1 MDSLIHKIN
10 LDCLRKDSQAIVNAK
25 IGEASGRK
33 IVFTLYEGRA
43 PFFVPSDTTVV
54 FRAKKPSGAVLYN
67 NCVVDD
73 GKIEYT
79 ITSQTVAEK
88 GVFPCEIQ
96 IIGADNKVIY
106 TPCITLNV
114 TENLYSDTEVESS
127 NEFTELENALNRIP
141 PLEVIYSKYTKPEDG
156 IPKSDLAQDVQN
168 SLNKADTALQEHQS
182 LAAYRTA
189 EAQDLIDNTKQDK
202 LIAGDNITIAADG
215 KTISSTGGWAKAFF
229 LNVFVITET
238 QVVTNKTYAEIKAAI
253 DAGDII
259 YITDKN
265 DVVYMPQV
273 AKTGSKIEFL
283 WLDSHENRTYRW
295 SAVVNSENVWSVT
308 LPELATTD
316 ELGNLA
322 ALKTQADDNLVAAI
336 NEVKQTADAK
346 ANAADLAPVAT
357 SGSYSDLTDKPTIPS
372 VPTATI
378 NANAAARH
386 EHGNKTVLDL
396 ISETVKA
403 AWDDAST
410 WVTTNGANVLSHLSD
425 SIKHITASE
434 RTAWNGKQDKLIA
447 GDNIT
452 IAADGKTISATGG
465 GGGVSGD
472 NIETVEAQQ
481 IDIPSKL
488 SDFENDSGF
497 ATNSAVETALADKQ
511 DTISDLENI
520 RSGAGKGAT
529 ALQAVPSTYRTAS
542 AQDVIDNG
550 LSDRVSAIEGKEA
563 GWNGKYSKP
572 TNGIPKTDLAQA
584 VQTSLSKADSAL
596 QSVPSTYRTAS
607 AQDTI
612 DSGKVDK
619 VTGKGLSTNDYTN
632 TAKAKVDAIPANPKY
647 TDTVYDDAAVK
658 GRVSALESK
667 LNGSGAVTFAAV
679 TTDSLTTKGE
689 VEIYGTQPHIDFH
702 YNNSTDDYTSRIIEN
717 SAGAIEI
724 LAPNGLKL
732 NGSNLKY
739 NDTAVKN
746 RLTAIENKE
755 DVPLTITSSRIKNVS
770 YTAKYIQL
778 LGAVLVRIYG
788 TINVDMNVGYDY
800 DILTIDAYLPN
811 STAALAVKCSK
822 NAMAIAK
829 KGDGGGAI
837 QIRPLEAGINGYDVW
852 ITGFWFV

>member
-1 MDSLIHKIN
+1 MRPTTQVTGKENDMTKAKIDGVELKISEREPLLAGTVGLNKISLSFSDEWAIFTKQIDFTNEQSGETRRISAEVGVCTVPWELLRSEGDITCYVRGIGSDGSLVLRTNEAN
-10 LDCLRKDSQAIVNAK
+10 LGTVLGSADGNVPGTGTPTPDVCDETAAK
-25 IGEASGRK
+25 IGDLSKLETDEKSQL
-33 IVFTLYEGRA
+33 V
-43 PFFVPSDTTVV
+43 
-54 FRAKKPSGAVLYN
+54 GAIN
-67 NCVVDD
+67 
-73 GKIEYT
+73 
-79 ITSQTVAEK
+79 
-88 GVFPCEIQ
+88 
-96 IIGADNKVIY
+96 
-106 TPCITLNV
+106 
-114 TENLYSDTEVESS
+114 EVK
-127 NEFTELENALNRIP
+127 R
-141 PLEVIYSKYTKPEDG
+141 
-156 IPKSDLAQDVQN
+156 
-168 SLNKADTALQEHQS
+168 KAD
-182 LAAYRTA
+182 R
-189 EAQDLIDNTKQDK
+189 KQDK
-202 LIAGDNITIAADG
+202 RTAGDNITIAADG
-215 KTISSTGGWAKAFF
+215 TISSTGGGVKAFF

-238 QVVTNKTYAEIKAAI
+238 EVVTNKTYAEIKAAI

-265 DVVYMPQV
+265 GVVYVPQV
-273 AKTGSKIEFL
+273 AKTSDKIEFL

-295 SAVVNSENVWSVT
+295 SAVVNSEDTWSVT

-316 ELGNLA
+316 EIGNLA
-322 ALKTQADDNLVAAI
+322 ALKTQADNNLVAAI

-346 ANAADLAPVAT
+346 ANAADLTPVAI
-357 SGSYSDLTDKPTIPS
+357 SGSYNDLTDKPTIPS

-386 EHGNKTVLDL
+386 EHSNKTVLDL

-403 AWDDAST
+403 AWDAAST

-481 IDIPSKL
+481 IDIPAKL

-497 ATNSAVETALADKQ
+497 VTNSAVQAALADKQ

-550 LSDRVSAIEGKEA
+550 LSDRVGAIEGKEA
-563 GWNGKYSKP
+563 DWNGKYSKP

-647 TDTVYDDAAVK
+647 TDTLYDDTAVK
-658 GRVSALESK
+658 SRLSAVESK
-667 LNGSGAVTFAAV
+667 FNGNGSASFASIETASLK
-679 TTDSLTTKGE
+679 TTGE
-689 VEIYGTQPHIDFH
+689 VEIFGAQPHIDFH
-702 YNNSTDDYTSRIIEN
+702 YANNTDDYTSRIIEN
-717 SAGAIEI
+717 AAGVIDI

-746 RLTAIENKE
+746 RLTAIESKE
-755 DVPLTITSSRIKNVS
+755 NVTLTANTSRISNVS

-788 TINVDMNVGYDY
+788 TINPDMNMNVGYDY
-800 DILTIDAYLPN
+800 DIMTIDAYLPN

>member
-1 MDSLIHKIN
+1 M
-10 LDCLRKDSQAIVNAK
+10 
-25 IGEASGRK
+25 
-33 IVFTLYEGRA
+33 
-43 PFFVPSDTTVV
+43 
-54 FRAKKPSGAVLYN
+54 
-67 NCVVDD
+67 
-73 GKIEYT
+73 
-79 ITSQTVAEK
+79 
-88 GVFPCEIQ
+88 
-96 IIGADNKVIY
+96 
-106 TPCITLNV
+106 
-114 TENLYSDTEVESS
+114 
-127 NEFTELENALNRIP
+127 
-141 PLEVIYSKYTKPEDG
+141 
-156 IPKSDLAQDVQN
+156 
-168 SLNKADTALQEHQS
+168 
-182 LAAYRTA
+182 
-189 EAQDLIDNTKQDK
+189 
-202 LIAGDNITIAADG
+202 
-215 KTISSTGGWAKAFF
+215 
-229 LNVFVITET
+229 
-238 QVVTNKTYAEIKAAI
+238 
-253 DAGDII
+253 
-259 YITDKN
+259 
-265 DVVYMPQV
+265 
-273 AKTGSKIEFL
+273 
-283 WLDSHENRTYRW
+283 
-295 SAVVNSENVWSVT
+295 
-308 LPELATTD
+308 
-316 ELGNLA
+316 
-322 ALKTQADDNLVAAI
+322 
-336 NEVKQTADAK
+336 
-346 ANAADLAPVAT
+346 
-357 SGSYSDLTDKPTIPS
+357 
-372 VPTATI
+372 
-378 NANAAARH
+378 
-386 EHGNKTVLDL
+386 
-396 ISETVKA
+396 
-403 AWDDAST
+403 
-410 WVTTNGANVLSHLSD
+410 LSHLSD

-481 IDIPSKL
+481 IDIPAKL

-497 ATNSAVETALADKQ
+497 VTNSAVETALADKQ

-572 TNGIPKTDLAQA
+572 TGGIPKTDLAQA

-607 AQDTI
+607 AQDSI

-619 VTGKGLSTNDYTN
+619 VVGKGLSTNDYTN
-632 TAKAKVDAIPANPKY
+632 AAKAKVDAIPSNPKY
-647 TDTVYDDAAVK
+647 TDTVYDDTAVK
-658 GRVSALESK
+658 SRLSAVESK
-667 LNGSGAVTFAAV
+667 FNGNGSASFASIETASLK
-679 TTDSLTTKGE
+679 TTGE
-689 VEIYGTQPHIDFH
+689 VEIFGAQPHIDFH
-702 YNNSTDDYTSRIIEN
+702 YANNTDDYTSRIIEN
-717 SAGAIEI
+717 SAGTIDI

-739 NDTAVKN
+739 NDTAIKN

-755 DVPLTITSSRIKNVS
+755 NVTLTISSSRIKNVS

-788 TINVDMNVGYDY
+788 TINIDMNVGYDY